1 MEKIAWQNMQLFYI
15 YSKKELPVV
24 CKYFLSFA
32 FLLRTGH
39 AAVTGWTQSSMLN
52 QICRIVHLSL
62 KELSASPRGSSAA
75 IIPVYPNSVLTPFQ
89 VLKLRVVFFFFL
101 FLLIL
106 QVSMWW
112 SKFPKHRNVYKL
124 RQMASFSSVT
134 ARLRRKLRG
143 LPPLGARWA
152 CSASSGDLWNE
163 PLPSG
168 EREAATLFK
177 LHHQTAGER
186 SWHPQRDS
194 CAPSSLARKKR
205 EEIYRGIM

>member
-1 MEKIAWQNMQLFYI
+1 MQLFYI

-32 FLLRTGH
+32 FLLQTGH
-39 AAVTGWTQSSMLN
+39 TAVTGWTQPSMLN
-52 QICRIVHLSL
+52 QICRTVRLSL

-89 VLKLRVVFFFFL
+89 VLKLWGDFL
-101 FLLIL
+101 FLFLQIL

-112 SKFPKHRNVYKL
+112 SKFPTHRSVYKL

-134 ARLRRKLRG
+134 ARLRRKLRS
-143 LPPLGARWA
+143 LPPLEARWA
-152 CSASSGDLWNE
+152 CSASSGELWNE
-163 PLPSG
+163 PLPSR
-168 EREAATLFK
+168 EWEAAALSR

-205 EEIYRGIM
+205 KEIYRGIM